1 LDTAL
6 EQVKRAEQDA
16 EYLLSEA
23 KEKIAI
29 IKRDTSDKIKAIENK
44 YYDYLKQIQLAQ
56 TENESAILA
65 TQISSLDA
73 QWEVEKNELN
83 KSIALLKQDVIGA
96 LVGKVIGDYGDS
108 NG

>member
-1 LDTAL
+1 MDTAL

-29 IKRDTSDKIKAIENK
+29 IKRDTSDKIKAMENK
-44 YYDYLKQIQLAQ
+44 YYDDLKQLQLAQ
-56 TENESAILA
+56 TENESSILA
-65 TQISSLDA
+65 TQISSFDV
-73 QWEVEKNELN
+73 QWAVEKNELN
-83 KSIALLKQDVIGA
+83 KSIALLKQDVICA

>member
-1 LDTAL
+1 MDTAL

-29 IKRDTSDKIKAIENK
+29 IKRDTSDKIKAMENK
-44 YYDYLKQIQLAQ
+44 YYDDLKQIQLAQ